1 MTASAVQNSIIAA
14 ARACGQTEA
23 AAQTR
28 EERARRIEVEH
39 SCRERAHK
47 EAIDAVL
54 RVAPDAA
61 YTLAAVLSGLPPWC
75 PACGEYMTKEAAQ
88 PADPTTNS
96 PAIAACW
103 TCCGVVIASD
113 TQPPVDLHDE
123 RNVN

>member
-1 MTASAVQNSIIAA
+1 MSASAVQDSIIKA

-39 SCRERAHK
+39 SCRERAHR

-61 YTLAAVLSGLPPWC
+61 YRLAAVLSGLPPWC
-75 PACGEYMTKEAAQ
+75 PACGEYMTHEKAQ

-103 TCCGVVIASD
+103 TCCGVVIACD
-113 TQPPVDLHDE
+113 TMPPTDPHDE
-123 RNVN
+123 RTGN